1 MKIISGIAV
10 LCLPKIKSLKNANR
24 QHMIAFFAKTNR
36 SLMKSTYLLSLLTL
50 LLFTQCNPSRRITS
64 DQIYQSLAAKRVQ
77 LPNQWSL
84 TPAGEVQRPLGDLP
98 LQIAV
103 SPFGNY
109 FAVTNNGVGEQKIQL
124 FRAKDAVQVS
134 EVPIPKS
141 WYGLVFSDDGKKLY
155 ASGGNDNLVAIFKIE
170 NNQLVRDGEIMLG
183 KPWDEDQ
190 ICPTGLALDEPNHH
204 LLAGSKEDN
213 SLYVCDLRSKKVEK
227 KIPVGGEVFGV
238 IVSQKRGEAY
248 VSLWG
253 LKKLLVF
260 DLKTLAQ
267 KAEIAVGDH
276 PNEMV
281 LNKKEDLLLVANSH
295 DNSVSVIDLPSRKT
309 LEVLNCALYP
319 DSPNGSTTN
328 SLSLTPDD
336 KGLFV
341 ANADNN
347 CLAVFDLRKRGE
359 SRPLGFIPTGWYP
372 TSVRFAGGKI
382 MVANGKGMSS
392 LANPDGPSPLKKAH
406 DGRAEQYIGALFLGT
421 LSVIPPP
428 SANELAAYSKLVYEN
443 TPYKKEKEMLA
454 EGEAGNPIPMRVGD
468 VSPIKY
474 VFYIIKENRTYDQ
487 VLGDVKEGNGDPALC
502 LFPKKITPNQHAIVQ
517 DFSLFDNF
525 YVDAEVSA
533 DGHNWSTAAYAN
545 DFVEKTWPTS
555 YGGRGGNYDFEGTRK
570 VAFPKKGFI
579 WDFCKAGGV
588 SYRTYGEFADDSKP
602 NYETIAGHF
611 CPGYSAWDLNY
622 QDVKRCADWQRDFDS
637 LLNINQ
643 VARFNSIRFGNDHT
657 SGMAKGA
664 YTPYAAVADNDL
676 AVGRL
681 VEHIS
686 HSKIWKE
693 CAIFILED
701 DAQSGADHVDAHR
714 STAYVISPYTRRN
727 FVDHTMYSTSSM
739 LRTIELILGLPPMSQ
754 YDAAATPMWRCFT
767 ATPDLTPFKAKPA
780 QVDIEERNMAVNE
793 LSRMS
798 ETFNLVQVDA
808 VPDRLFNE
816 VLWKALK
823 GTEMPAPRRAAWV
836 KVGEEE
842 ADED

>member
-1 MKIISGIAV
+1 MKNHYF
-10 LCLPKIKSLKNANR
+10 LLPAAI
-24 QHMIAFFAKTNR
+24 
-36 SLMKSTYLLSLLTL
+36 LLALF
-50 LLFTQCNPSRRITS
+50 FTQCKTAQRAASN
-64 DQIYQSLAAKRVQ
+64 QLYQTLAAKRVQ

-84 TPAGEVQRPLGDLP
+84 TPAGEVHRQLGDLP
-98 LQIAV
+98 LQIAL
-103 SPFGNY
+103 SPAGKLM
-109 FAVTNNGVGEQKIQL
+109 AVTCNGVGEQKIQL
-124 FRAKDAVQVS
+124 FRSGDAVQLS
-134 EVPIPKS
+134 EIVIPKA
-141 WYGLVFSDDGKKLY
+141 WYGLAFSKDGKMLF
-155 ASGGNDNLVAIFKIE
+155 ASGGNDNLVAVFKIE
-170 NNQLVRDGEIMLG
+170 NNQLVRDGEIVLG
-183 KPWDEDQ
+183 QPWSKDK
-190 ICPTGLALDEPNHH
+190 ICPTGLALDEPNNH

-213 SLYVCDLRSKKVEK
+213 SLYVCDLRSKRVEK

-238 IVSQKRGEAY
+238 LVSQKRSEAY

-253 LKKLLVF
+253 LKKVLVF
-260 DLKTLAQ
+260 DLKTLVQ
-267 KAEIAVGDH
+267 KAEIATGDH
-276 PNEMV
+276 PNEMI

-309 LEVLNCALYP
+309 LEVLNCALFP

-328 SLSLTPDD
+328 SLAFGKEDETLYI
-336 KGLFV
+336 

-347 CLAVFDLRKRGE
+347 CLAVFDMENRGE

-428 SANELAAYSKLVYEN
+428 SANELAVYSKLVYEN

-468 VSPIKY
+468 ASPIKY
-474 VFYIIKENRTYDQ
+474 VFYVIKENRTYDQ

-502 LFPKKITPNQHAIVQ
+502 LFPEKITPNQHAIVR

-525 YVDAEVSA
+525 YVNAEVSA
-533 DGHNWSTAAYAN
+533 DGHDWSTAAYAN
-545 DFVEKTWPTS
+545 DFNEKTWPTS
-555 YGGRGGNYDFEGTRK
+555 YGGRGGNYDFEANRPIARPRG
-570 VAFPKKGFI
+570 GYI
-579 WDFCKAGGV
+579 WDACKRAEV

-611 CPGYSAWDLNY
+611 CPGYSAWDMNY
-622 QDVKRCADWQRDFDS
+622 KDISREADWQRDFDS

-643 VARFNSIRFGNDHT
+643 VARFNSLRFGNDHT
-657 SGMAKGA
+657 SGMSKGA
-664 YTPYAAVADNDL
+664 YSPYAAVADNDQ

-693 CAIFILED
+693 SAIFILED
-701 DAQSGADHVDAHR
+701 DAQNGADHVDAHR

-739 LRTIELILGLPPMSQ
+739 LRTIELILGLSPMSQ

-767 ATPDLTPFKAKPA
+767 ATPDFTPFMAKPA
-780 QVDIEERNMAVNE
+780 QVDIEERNMAVND
-793 LSRMS
+793 LSRIS
-798 ETFNLVQVDA
+798 ETFNLAQVDA

-836 KVGEEE
+836 KAGEEE
-842 ADED
+842 EED